1 MDPFSGEPEK
11 RIYFYARKLPDIFS
25 GKKAEYM
32 AYWGKSY

>member
-32 AYWGKSY
+32 ILSG